1 MSLATIFILQLALG
15 YIPWLFCFVTYFWPK
30 LREMDRAEAQR
41 AIAVLHAFR
50 FFGLVFIIP
59 GVVGSGLPGGFAKFA
74 AYGDFAT
81 GLLAILALSVMKVRP
96 LFWSLVVA
104 FNAVG
109 AADILVDYFHGIQ
122 LHLPESAGQLGAAYV
137 IPIIYVPILMIT
149 HIAAFRLL
157 LDNRPATARAL
168 GGVAD

>member
-1 MSLATIFILQLALG
+1 MSSATIFMLQLALG
-15 YIPWLFCFVTYFWPK
+15 YVPWLFCFVTYFWPK
-30 LREMDRAEAQR
+30 LRAMDRAEALR

-50 FFGLVFIIP
+50 FFGLVFIVP
-59 GVVGSGLPGGFAKFA
+59 GVVGPGLPGGFAEFA

-81 GLLAILALSVMKVRP
+81 GLLAILALSVMKLRP
-96 LFWSLVVA
+96 LFWLLVVA

-109 AADILVDYFHGIQ
+109 AVDIVVDYFHGIQ
-122 LHLPESAGQLGAAYV
+122 FHLPQLAGQLGAAYV

-157 LDNRPATARAL
+157 LDKRPATTRTSSL
-168 GGVAD
+168 VC

>member
-1 MSLATIFILQLALG
+1 MSSATIFMLQLALG
-15 YIPWLFCFVTYFWPK
+15 YIPWLFCFVIYFWPK
-30 LREMDRAEAQR
+30 LRAMDRAEALR

-50 FFGLVFIIP
+50 FFGLVFIVP
-59 GVVGSGLPGGFAKFA
+59 GVVGPGLPGGFAEFA

-81 GLLAILALSVMKVRP
+81 GLLAILALSVMKFRP
-96 LFWSLVVA
+96 LFWLLVVA

-109 AADILVDYFHGIQ
+109 AADIVVDYFHGIQ
-122 LHLPESAGQLGAAYV
+122 FHLPQLAGQLGAAYV

-157 LDNRPATARAL
+157 FNNRPATTRASSL
-168 GGVAD
+168 VC